1 MPKCG
6 FYLFPSKKKS
16 LFYESVYE
24 FSETVK
30 DLRSRENCIPHIHCH
45 RYVNYLNI
53 KKRIDAKIKT
63 DSKSQTKLGPDGI
76 MCDILCVIR
85 VRDVVPFSPSELYTF
100 SRNPSAVDPLF
111 SAINR

>member
-85 VRDVVPFSPSELYTF
+85 VRDVVPFSPSELSTF
-100 SRNPSAVDPLF
+100 SRNPSAADPLF